1 METEIV
7 KDYID
12 GMDIYSLC
20 EKYHFGKLK
29 IKKILS
35 ENGVE
40 LRKRGGQKKN
50 KPYVID
56 DWKKEKYPLEDGYY
70 YEAQSKDGKFVTKDY
85 MNNGGKLTSYINDNY
100 DVEIPT
106 LYDRREY
113 YKLNGNYWWEQ
124 WFNIEIPSL
133 YKRKKYFKENNIQW
147 YEQWFDIVLEKDEK
161 KETKK
166 CPYCDWETVDIENK
180 SGVFEQH
187 LMTVHNKTVEDYLS
201 DYPSDIDY
209 FPNFK
214 KKKEK
219 ELLLNDEYN
228 YVVCP
233 ICGKKF
239 PKITYS
245 HVHLKHN
252 MSITEFKR
260 KYPNYRIMSDGA
272 IEQIR
277 HEQLSANLVVSKKRF
292 VSKYERELQEWLTS
306 NSIEFEC
313 NRQILIGKEIDILI
327 PSLRIGIEFDGL
339 KWHTENFG
347 RKDRNYHVDKTNRC
361 NEQGYGLIHIFEDE
375 YVNSKELVYKKL
387 SHILHL
393 DNNLPR
399 IQGRKI
405 EVGEIHMND
414 AKEFLDKYH
423 IQGSSSSTVYLGGF
437 YNGNLIAV
445 MTFKHGNV
453 KNPHW
458 ELTRFASNFN
468 FAYQGVGGKLFSY
481 FIKKY
486 NPSVIVSFADR
497 RWTISKDNNLYTR
510 LGFELEQIN
519 KPDYR
524 YYNCEEDKYKR
535 IHKMAFNKKALH
547 RKYGFPLT
555 MTEKEMSVELGYD
568 RIWDCGLFKYVWY
581 SRGELIS
588 N

>member
-7 KDYID
+7 KDYVD

-29 IKKILS
+29 IKKILI

-50 KPYVID
+50 KPYVVD
-56 DWKKEKYPLEDGYY
+56 DWKTEKYPLEEGYY
-70 YEAQSKDGKFVTKDY
+70 YEAQSKDGKFTTKDY
-85 MNNGGKLTSYINDNY
+85 MNNGGYLTTYIKENY
-100 DVEIPT
+100 GVEIPT

-113 YKLNGNYWWEQ
+113 YKLSGNYWWEQ
-124 WFNIEIPSL
+124 WFNIVKI
-133 YKRKKYFKENNIQW
+133 KKQKS
-147 YEQWFDIVLEKDEK
+147 
-161 KETKK
+161 KK
-166 CPYCDWETVDIENK
+166 CPYCNWETVDIENK

-187 LMTVHNKTVEDYLS
+187 LMSVHNKTIKDYLS
-201 DYPSDIDY
+201 DYPNDIDY

-219 ELLLNDEYN
+219 EILLDDEHN

-277 HEQLSANLVVSKKRF
+277 HEQLSANLVVSKHRF

-306 NSIEFEC
+306 KGIEFEC

-339 KWHTENFG
+339 KWHTEDFG
-347 RKDRNYHVDKTNRC
+347 KKDRNYHVDKTNRC
-361 NEQGYGLIHIFEDE
+361 NEQGYELIHIFEDE
-375 YVNSKELVYKKL
+375 YVNNKGLVYKKL
-387 SHILHL
+387 SHILHI
-393 DNNLPR
+393 DGDLPK

-405 EVGEIHMND
+405 EVGEILMSD
-414 AKEFLDKYH
+414 AKEFLDKFH

-437 YNGNLIAV
+437 HDGKLIAV

-453 KNPHW
+453 KNPNW
-458 ELTRFASNFN
+458 ELTRFASDYNFTH
-468 FAYQGVGGKLFSY
+468 QGVGGKMFAY
-481 FIKKY
+481 FLRKY
-486 NPSVIVSFADR
+486 NPSRIVSFADR
-497 RWTISKDNNLYTR
+497 RWTLNKENNLYTK
-510 LGFELEQIN
+510 LGFNLEAIN
-519 KPDYR
+519 RPDYR
-524 YYNCEEDKYKR
+524 YYNVNEGRYVR
-535 IHKMAFNKKALH
+535 VHKMAFNKKALN

-555 MTEKEMSVELGYD
+555 MTEREMTKEMGYD
-568 RIWDCGLFKYVWY
+568 RIWDCGLFKYVW
-581 SRGELIS
+581 EKKI
-588 N
+588 